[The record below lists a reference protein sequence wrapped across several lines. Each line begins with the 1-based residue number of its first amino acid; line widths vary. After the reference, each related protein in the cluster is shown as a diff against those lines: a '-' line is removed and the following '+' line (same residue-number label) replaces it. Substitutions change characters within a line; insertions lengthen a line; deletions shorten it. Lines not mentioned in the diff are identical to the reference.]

1 VTLLLGEGEVGMS
14 PLEVARARDQH
25 AGADPT
31 LVADEA
37 PRTYASRTGF
47 GRALKKL
54 AVAGAATLA
63 LSFGTPVTPLAPA
76 SAITVSGTVPNY
88 FVSVYKCSYITR
100 NCRYQYTYQSNPPYN
115 PSVPNRYSNRN
126 DWCWCWV

>member
-1 VTLLLGEGEVGMS
+1 MS

-25 AGADPT
+25 AGAEPT
-31 LVADEA
+31 VDHEA
-37 PRTYASRTGF
+37 PRRREAPTGF
-47 GRALKKL
+47 GGTLKKL
-54 AVAGAATLA
+54 AVAGAAVIA
-63 LSFGTPVTPLAPA
+63 LSFGTPVTPVAPA

-100 NCRYQYTYQSNPPYN
+100 TCRYQYTYQSNPPYN